1 MINTRKDITF
11 FNTIRP
17 QAATI
22 FALII
27 PSMSKQL
34 QIKSSPTASRPLSK
48 EQKRFNNYVRRI
60 QHLRADIERTK
71 ALDLE
76 LRRTGEERVAPAEKK
91 AMAALRE
98 LIFALDR
105 TPHAATLT
113 TKQRDKLSRI
123 LLEEIARLLQTHF
136 YAEDE
141 ELKAL
146 YEKYNPDETSWD
158 EMLESEEAGMKDMA
172 SHFFNQAFGTD
183 FEADD
188 FDDPAKMKEKM
199 EARQA
204 QFEAEQQAQAERRSR
219 RKKTERQLA
228 AEDKR
233 KAAETAVNK
242 TAKQIY
248 LDLIRHFHPD
258 KEQDEQKRLEKTE
271 IMKQITGAYEA
282 DDHLKL
288 LELQMTLLA
297 ERDNVF
303 ANFNESQLKYFND
316 VLKQQANELDMEL
329 EMCSPEMNG
338 NMYAMLYHPM
348 PAIMHQQIERHIRE
362 QKKYVKFMQ
371 EMQEL
376 IRTAKGLKQYVAEY
390 RFDEDD
396 DFGDIPPE
404 LLKMMGVFGR

>member
-1 MINTRKDITF
+1 
-11 FNTIRP
+11 
-17 QAATI
+17 
-22 FALII
+22 
-27 PSMSKQL
+27 MSKQL
-34 QIKSSPTASRPLSK
+34 QIKASPTSTQPLSK

-60 QHLRADIERTK
+60 QQLRDEIERTK

-76 LRRTGEERVAPAEKK
+76 LRRTGDERVSPVEKK

-98 LIFALDR
+98 LIFMLDR
-105 TPHAATLT
+105 SQHVATLS
-113 TKQRDKLSRI
+113 TKQREKLSAI
-123 LLEEIARLLQTHF
+123 LLEDIARLLQTYF

-158 EMLESEEAGMKDMA
+158 EMLEAEEEDVKDMA
-172 SHFFNQAFGTD
+172 SQFFNQAFGTD

-204 QFEAEQQAQAERRSR
+204 QFEAEQQAQAVRRNQ

-233 KAAETAVNK
+233 KAAEAAVNK

-288 LELQMTLLA
+288 LELQMTLLT

-303 ANFNESQLKYFND
+303 ANFNESQLKYFNN
-316 VLKQQANELDMEL
+316 VLKQQVNELDMEL

-348 PAIMHQQIERHIRE
+348 PAIMRQQIERHIRE

-376 IRTAKGLKQYVAEY
+376 IRTAKGLKQYVQKYHLDDA
-390 RFDEDD
+390 D

-404 LLKMMGVFGR
+404 LLKMMGMFGR

>member
-1 MINTRKDITF
+1 
-11 FNTIRP
+11 
-17 QAATI
+17 
-22 FALII
+22 
-27 PSMSKQL
+27 MSKQL
-34 QIKSSPTASRPLSK
+34 QIKASPTSTQPLSK

-60 QHLRADIERTK
+60 QELRTEIEHTK
-71 ALDLE
+71 ELDLE
-76 LRRTGEERVAPAEKK
+76 LRRTGDQRVLPAEKK
-91 AMAALRE
+91 ALTAQRE
-98 LIFALDR
+98 LIFALDHN
-105 TPHAATLT
+105 PYVAALT
-113 TKQRDKLSRI
+113 AKQQDKLSRI
-123 LLEEIARLLQTHF
+123 LLEDIAYLLQTHF
-136 YAEDE
+136 YAEDK

-146 YEKYNPDETSWD
+146 YEKYNPDEMSWD
-158 EMLESEEAGMKDMA
+158 EMLASDEEGMKDMA
-172 SHFFNQAFGTD
+172 SQFYSQMFGID
-183 FEADD
+183 LEADD
-188 FDDPAKMKEKM
+188 LNDPAKMKEKM

-204 QFEAEQQAQAERRSR
+204 QFEAEEQARAERSSQ
-219 RKKTERQLA
+219 RKKTDRQLA

-316 VLKQQANELDMEL
+316 VLKRQVQELEMEL

-338 NMYAMLYHPM
+338 NLYAMLYHPM
-348 PAIMHQQIERHIRE
+348 PIIMRQQIERHVRE
-362 QKKYVKFMQ
+362 QKQYVKLMQ
-371 EMQEL
+371 ELREL
-376 IRTAKGLKQYVAEY
+376 IRTSKGLKQYVKEY
-390 RFDEDD
+390 QLKEEDEWD
-396 DFGDIPPE
+396 GIPPE
-404 LLKMMGVFGR
+404 FLKMMRGFGR